1 MAQKG
6 VQKPFVG
13 VQGKFSQ
20 RPIVAALRTSPETV
34 LEDYGRLLR
43 LLEYRHF
50 LPDDRPIILKLNLSW
65 TKFFPSVSTP
75 PWQLDGVLKTLVEDG
90 YDLRFLLPV
99 ENRTVVTN
107 AEKGAR
113 LNLWTKVLHK
123 YSLDFIPLTE
133 VAWVKYHFKS
143 PLLRLPELFPEGIK
157 IPALCLGGK
166 SVIHLPTVKTHGHS
180 ITTGAIKNAFGL
192 LLDKFRHYGH
202 KFIHEVLVDILLM
215 EHELFPVMLAVMDGT
230 IAGDK
235 EGPRIPTPREKK
247 VILASFDQVA
257 IDALAAKIMGF
268 DPWEVPYLRMCHE
281 MGLGCA
287 DLSKLKV
294 VGDDDVASESWG
306 FTVKKSL
313 VIFGDQMI
321 RRGPLKSL
329 EWLLLKSPF
338 WVWAPLASNFYH
350 DLLWY
355 PLRGIPILGWFKRT
369 GWGRLFEQ
377 YKRLEE

>member
-1 MAQKG
+1 MKVAEEALHEREAETA
-6 VQKPFVG
+6 V
-13 VQGKFSQ
+13 
-20 RPIVAALRTSPETV
+20 RPVVAVLRTSPETV
-34 LEDYGRLLR
+34 LEDYSRLLR
-43 LLEYRHF
+43 LLDYQRL
-50 LPDDRPIILKLNLSW
+50 LPKDRPIILKLNLSW

-75 PWQLDGVLKTLVEDG
+75 PWQLDGVLKTLQEDG
-90 YDLRFLLPV
+90 YDLRLVLPV

-113 LNLWTKVLHK
+113 LNLWTKVLRK
-123 YSLDFIPLTE
+123 YGLKFIPLTK
-133 VAWVKYHFKS
+133 VKWVRYDFKS
-143 PLLRLPELFPEGIK
+143 PLLRLPELFPQGIR

-166 SVIHLPTVKTHGHS
+166 SVVHLPTVKTHGHS

-230 IAGDK
+230 LAGDK
-235 EGPRIPTPREKK
+235 EGPRIPTPRVKN

-268 DPWEVPYLRMCHE
+268 DPWDIPYLRMAHE

-287 DLSKLKV
+287 DLSRVEV
-294 VGDDDVASESWG
+294 VGDADVALESWG
-306 FTVKKSL
+306 FTVKRSL
-313 VIFGDQMI
+313 VIFGDQVI
-321 RRGPLKSL
+321 RRGPLRPL
-329 EWLLLKSPF
+329 EWLLLKSPL

-350 DLLWY
+350 DLVWY
-355 PLRGIPILGWFKRT
+355 PLRGIPILRQFRRT

-377 YKRLEE
+377 YRGLEG